1 MARCFQ
7 SLNVG
12 DTFYKT
18 PTSKKKW
25 VKYSQEKALCG
36 KTGEFKTYWLDW
48 DTPYVYSVN
57 ETKETKT
64 ETEGTKQMT
73 DTLYQIKGT
82 EDYGIYL
89 TKDRSGNF
97 VLEMKGGG
105 GVKAFPE
112 DQLEEVLPYTV
123 SIQYLGNG
131 SDSKSYAY
139 LSKEGEFSVGDFLFG
154 GRYGGFAK
162 VTAVDTKSKHATK
175 RFNGWKLQA
184 EQIKGDN

>member
-1 MARCFQ
+1 MAKHFQ
-7 SLNVG
+7 HISVG

-18 PTSKKKW
+18 PTSKKQW
-25 VKYSQEKALCG
+25 VKHCRDMAICRE
-36 KTGEFKTYWLDW
+36 TGEQKIYWIDW
-48 DTPYVYSVN
+48 ETPNVYRVN
-57 ETKETKT
+57 ETKT

-73 DTLYQIKGT
+73 DTLYQVKGT